1 MSLGECGRSNERLS
15 LQDHPVYTRKL
26 IRTVCP
32 AAKVNPG
39 TLKNQ
44 LYRLK
49 E

>member
-15 LQDHPVYTRKL
+15 FRIIPMYTRKT

-39 TLKNQ
+39 TLMNQ
-44 LYRLK
+44 LSRLK
-49 E
+49 K

>member
-15 LQDHPVYTRKL
+15 CMTIIAYTRKP

-39 TLKNQ
+39 TLKIK
-44 LYRLK
+44 RMRK
-49 E
+49 RF